1 MEINNI
7 LSDLITLYFAILGI
21 LFGIFTVLWSFIL
34 SKRDELLVA
43 LEDLRQ
49 NNKRPLLVKKV
60 SLLKSY
66 ICHLKKVN
74 AWCVSDILGTLF
86 MLSACWVSLRF
97 THDYCQEICF
107 WIIVG
112 LSAICI
118 VGLMIQSVFLWINY
132 KNCSKI

>member
-1 MEINNI
+1 MVINNI

-43 LEDLRQ
+43 MEDLRQ
-49 NNKRPLLVKKV
+49 NNKRPILVKKV
-60 SLLKSY
+60 SLMKKY
-66 ICHLKKVN
+66 INRLKKVN
-74 AWCVSDILGTLF
+74 AWCIGDILGALF
-86 MLSACWVSLRF
+86 MLGASWVTLRF
-97 THDYCQEICF
+97 THDSCQEICF

-118 VGLMIQSVFLWINY
+118 VGLLIQSVFLWINY
-132 KNCSKI
+132 KNYSKI

>member
-43 LEDLRQ
+43 IEDLRQ
-49 NNKRPLLVKKV
+49 NNKRPVLVKKV

-66 ICHLKKVN
+66 ISHLKKVN
-74 AWCVSDILGTLF
+74 AWCIGDIFGTIF
-86 MLSACWVSLRF
+86 MLAACWVTLRF
-97 THDYCQEICF
+97 THDCCQEICF

-112 LSAICI
+112 LIAICI
-118 VGLMIQSVFLWINY
+118 VGLLIQSIFLWINY
-132 KNCSKI
+132 KNYSKI